1 MTFDPAPSLREPN
14 AGPRVDSVENQL
26 SEMRGP
32 SSSEPRTEAQRDN
45 LLLLLGVSCIA
56 ACCMCWFL
64 EHLAYLLRPLVF
76 AVGLSLILRPFVDFA
91 SDARYQRHKLRVWN
105 VRPPWY
111 PRTVIIPRLV
121 ALPIAI
127 ALVMLVAGTFV
138 WALYLSEQWINQHW
152 NQKDWNDR
160 FIARINDLADFTDRI
175 ALRLLKKDDFALA
188 SWHTLQDEVE
198 LTLKDEAFWT
208 QFANNLFNY
217 LGDTAICLF
226 YVLFLVAPPRTPA
239 RLRSHI
245 VRRIHAS
252 VKRFVGIMVALSAV
266 RATLVG
272 LLIWACGM
280 PGSLSTS
287 IAVVSFWLFFIPNL
301 GSFVASAMPL
311 PLLVLLPDLTTTQR
325 WCGFFIPGFG
335 SFLVGDILG
344 PVWYRKGLDI
354 NEVVI
359 LVSLIFWFSVW
370 GGVGAVL
377 AVPIMCTA
385 KIVLEEIPHAGTH
398 AIARMMA
405 PSYAEYDDR
414 DESDEVESN
423 GGSVATAELGDAS
436 RRWRHYPTGWLEWGW
451 TKVRRSRW
459 YANLTGRDEPRE
471 RRVEDDD
478 VDDDE
483 YERRR
488 PLVRDAVDGRRR
500 L

>member
-1 MTFDPAPSLREPN
+1 MTLDPTTSLREPN

-32 SSSEPRTEAQRDN
+32 SSSEPRTEAERDN

-56 ACCMCWFL
+56 ACCLCWFL

-111 PRTVIIPRLV
+111 PRMVIIPRLV

-160 FIARINDLADFTDRI
+160 FIARVNDLADFTDRI

-217 LGDTAICLF
+217 LGDAAICLF
-226 YVLFLVAPPRTPA
+226 YVLFLVAPPAPRA
-239 RLRSHI
+239 RLRSKI

-301 GSFVASAMPL
+301 GSFAL
-311 PLLVLLPDLTTTQR
+311 R
-325 WCGFFIPGFG
+325 
-335 SFLVGDILG
+335 
-344 PVWYRKGLDI
+344 
-354 NEVVI
+354 
-359 LVSLIFWFSVW
+359 
-370 GGVGAVL
+370 
-377 AVPIMCTA
+377 
-385 KIVLEEIPHAGTH
+385 H
-398 AIARMMA
+398 A
-405 PSYAEYDDR
+405 PSLCSCSSRTSPPPSAGADSSSR
-414 DESDEVESN
+414 
-423 GGSVATAELGDAS
+423 GSVRSSWGTSSDPCGTERASTSTRLSSSCRSSSGSRCGAGLAPSSPRSCAPRRSSS
-436 RRWRHYPTGWLEWGW
+436 RRFHTRARTP
-451 TKVRRSRW
+451 SR
-459 YANLTGRDEPRE
+459 A
-471 RRVEDDD
+471 
-478 VDDDE
+478 
-483 YERRR
+483 
-488 PLVRDAVDGRRR
+488 
-500 L
+500 